1 MRWPSGMEPGRA
13 LVHAHNEIVTTASP
27 EYVWDW
33 LCRASAWPQWYRN
46 CAWLN
51 FPNGDGPDLKQNT
64 QFVWKTFGATVRSTV
79 VVFDPMR
86 EIGWDA
92 YAIGLRAFHGWLI
105 EPLDQGGCRIVTEET
120 QNGPL
125 VWIGRS
131 YLRRALLREHQNW
144 LESLS
149 NVAAKGPPD

>member
-1 MRWPSGMEPGRA
+1 MRWPSGMEPDHA
-13 LVHAHNEIVTTASP
+13 LVHAHNEIVTTALP
-27 EYVWDW
+27 EDVWRW
-33 LCRASAWPQWYRN
+33 LCHANTWQQWYRN

-51 FPNGDGPDLKQNT
+51 FPDGDGPDLKRNT
-64 QFVWKTFGATVRSTV
+64 HFVWKTFGVTVRSRV
-79 VVFDPMR
+79 LVFDPMR

-92 YAIGLRAFHGWLI
+92 YAVGLRAFHGWLI
-105 EPLDQGGCRIVTEET
+105 DPLDHGGCRIVTEET

-125 VWIGRS
+125 VWIGRA

-149 NVAAKGPPD
+149 NVATKGPAD

>member
-27 EYVWDW
+27 EHVWRW
-33 LCRASAWPQWYRN
+33 LCRGSTWPQWYRN

-79 VVFDPMR
+79 IVFDPMR

-92 YAIGLRAFHGWLI
+92 YAIGLRAFQGWLI
-105 EPLDQGGCRIVTEET
+105 EPLDRGGCRIVTEET

-125 VWIGRS
+125 VWIGRW

-149 NVAAKGPPD
+149 NVATKAPPN